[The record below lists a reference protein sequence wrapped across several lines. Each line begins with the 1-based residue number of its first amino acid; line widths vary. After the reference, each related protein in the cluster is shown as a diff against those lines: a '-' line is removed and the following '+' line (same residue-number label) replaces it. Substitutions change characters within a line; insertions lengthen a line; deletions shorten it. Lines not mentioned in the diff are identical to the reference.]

1 MSDYNYN
8 YNNNQQDPNN
18 NNGENYTG
26 FSTDTT
32 EAPKKQKKH
41 TGLKTAAFIMAM
53 ALVSA
58 GSIGA
63 YRYFAGE
70 SFSGGS
76 LVEELEDDAEIS
88 TKEATKEL
96 LASKAVSLIKTETV
110 GGNALSNEEIVEK
123 VLPSVVGIESSFTTE
138 QTIGND
144 FSDFEDFF
152 DFGFGFG
159 NGFGGGSGR
168 NSEPVTREYKGT
180 GTGVIISDNGYIVT
194 NAHVIYDSEYGGG
207 EASSVSVVLD
217 DDKTYDAEVIGYDTD
232 CDLAVLKIDE
242 TGLTA
247 AEFGNSDELKLG
259 ESVIAIG
266 NPLGFELMDTVTG
279 GMISGLNRNIT
290 INNKAMNLIQTDAA
304 INSGNSGGPLINKY
318 GQVIG
323 INSSKMSSS
332 YSSSGASIE
341 GIGFAIPSNLTSS
354 IIDDLMK
361 YGYVTGKPQLGISA
375 QNVSEATAKMYDWPV
390 GIYIY
395 AVNKDSAAE
404 KAGLRK
410 GDIIVKVD
418 DKKVTTSDELVAQLN
433 THSAGDEIEITFV
446 RDEEEKT
453 VKVTLD
459 EKVDEE
465 QSKEKNKA
473 KDEETTK
480 SKSRKNSKAEEEID
494 EQDDAEEEDED
505 DKQSAK
511 KSKADKAD
519 KSEKNDKSDET
530 DEADDEE

>member
-1 MSDYNYN
+1 MSEYNYN
-8 YNNNQQDPNN
+8 YNNQQDPNN

-26 FSTDTT
+26 FSTDST
-32 EAPKKQKKH
+32 EAPKKHKKH
-41 TGLKTAAFIMAM
+41 TGLKAAAFIMAM
-53 ALVSA
+53 AIVSA

-63 YRYFAGE
+63 YHYFAGE

-76 LVEELEDDAEIS
+76 LVEELEDDAESS

-96 LASKAVSLIKTETV
+96 LASKAVSLIKTEEV
-110 GGNALSNEEIVEK
+110 GGSALSNEEIVEK
-123 VLPSVVGIESSFTTE
+123 VLPSVVGIESTFTTE
-138 QTIGND
+138 QSIGSNFGD
-144 FSDFEDFF
+144 IDDFF

-159 NGFGGGSGR
+159 GGFGNGYGGGEKATQKYS
-168 NSEPVTREYKGT
+168 GT
-180 GTGVIISDNGYIVT
+180 GTGVIISENGYIVT

-207 EASSVSVVLD
+207 EADTVSVVLD
-217 DDKTYDAEVIGYDTD
+217 DDKTYDAEIIGYDTD

-341 GIGFAIPSNLTSS
+341 GIGFAIPSNETAS

-395 AVNKDSAAE
+395 AVNKDSAAD

-446 RDEEEKT
+446 RDEDEKT

-459 EKVDEE
+459 EKVVEE
-465 QSKEKNKA
+465 QSKNEESAKSKSKKNT
-473 KDEETTK
+473 KDEEELDEDDNEDEDEENDKKFTKK
-480 SKSRKNSKAEEEID
+480 SKSDKAEK
-494 EQDDAEEEDED
+494 AE
-505 DKQSAK
+505 
-511 KSKADKAD
+511 KAD
-519 KSEKNDKSDET
+519 KSDKSE
-530 DEADDEE
+530 EADDEEE